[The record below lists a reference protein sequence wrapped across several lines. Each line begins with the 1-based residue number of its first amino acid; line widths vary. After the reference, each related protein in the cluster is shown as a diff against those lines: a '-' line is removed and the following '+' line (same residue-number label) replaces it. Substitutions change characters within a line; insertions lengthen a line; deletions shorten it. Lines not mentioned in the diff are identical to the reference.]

1 MKTFVVI
8 DPQGLLFKKH
18 ESGDLENLQ
27 RYVGGYIELLF
38 LSNKWTVFVNEEGKL
53 LGLKRNYLAE
63 EILLEISGVETKVY
77 GSAIILGFNEKSLAE
92 KQVQLIFSKCQ
103 MV

>member
-8 DPQGLLFKKH
+8 DPQGLFFKKH

-27 RYVGGYIELLF
+27 KYVGGYIELLF

-63 EILLEISGVETKVY
+63 AILLEISGVDRRIY
-77 GSAIILGFNEKSLAE
+77 GSAIFFGYNERSLTE
-92 KQVQLIFSKCQ
+92 EQVQLILSKCQ
-103 MV
+103 TV